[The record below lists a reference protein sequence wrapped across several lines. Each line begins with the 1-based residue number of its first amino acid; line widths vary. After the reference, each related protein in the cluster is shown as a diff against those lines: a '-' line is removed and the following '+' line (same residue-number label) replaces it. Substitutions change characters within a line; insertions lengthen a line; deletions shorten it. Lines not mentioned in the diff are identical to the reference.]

1 MNCIHLLYKICISK
15 LNKSDNIHLSVN
27 KFFFKIKY
35 YWIKCF
41 VLTESNFIDMYTMGF
56 FIIVFTA
63 RVCISRRGERRE
75 TRIRNGSKDW
85 IEAHRP
91 CITLVERKWR
101 NVGNLIV
108 ALIVI

>member
-1 MNCIHLLYKICISK
+1 MIFF
-15 LNKSDNIHLSVN
+15 LSL
-27 KFFFKIKY
+27 FLSPKY
-35 YWIKCF
+35 F
-41 VLTESNFIDMYTMGF
+41 S
-56 FIIVFTA
+56 A
-63 RVCISRRGERRE
+63 RNS
-75 TRIRNGSKDW
+75 IRNGSKDW